1 MNYKKLLNLLIKFRK
16 DRDWEK
22 FHSPK
27 NLAISLSIEANE
39 ILELFQW
46 SKDNQLPKDKKKYL
60 EGELADVYYYL
71 LLIAHDMNIDL
82 DKALRKKMKENEKRY
97 PIERSKGSSKKY
109 TEIK

>member
-1 MNYKKLLNLLIKFRK
+1 MNYKKLLNLILKFRK
-16 DRDWEK
+16 DRDWEQ

-46 SKDNQLPKDKKKYL
+46 SKDNQLPKEKKKYL